1 MKSRG
6 VPLIVDIGTR
16 VFNRREAGGIMQARL
31 EGIGKKRRDWHGR
44 VEKAAPLLA
53 AALLVFAGF
62 ALHRELST
70 YRPGEIWGAIKSLST
85 LALLSALAFTVLDY
99 ATLTGYD
106 ALALRFIG
114 RPLSYGK
121 TALASFV
128 GYAFGHNMGLSFL
141 SGGGARLRVY
151 SAWGLSAVEVA
162 SVQSFCG
169 MTFWMGFLAVGGTVF
184 ILEPMALPKSLGLPF
199 NSALPLGFA
208 CLAVLGLVAG
218 ASSLGKKSV
227 RLGNR
232 EIPLPTLRTIVGQVV
247 LSSVDWGLAAAVLFV
262 LLPAGSLGFPG
273 FLGLFMLAQ
282 VAGLASQMPGGLG
295 VFETALLY
303 LLRPHLSGP
312 DVMGALLA
320 YRGIYYLLPL
330 VSAALL
336 MGVNE
341 AALHGAGKGARP
353 GKIWKSLSP
362 LVPLIPGLLAAAVF
376 LGGVALLFT
385 GVLPVETERLHAL
398 TLWVPLPVLE
408 VSHFAASL
416 LGVGLLF
423 LARGLARRLDGAYA
437 LNLIFLAGG
446 IVLSFF
452 RGLDFEAAILL
463 GAILLA
469 LLPCRKCFYRKSA
482 LFGAP
487 LTESWLVAVT
497 LVLGTALWLG
507 FFSHRHIEY
516 DSSLWWQFT
525 LHGSASRFL
534 RSAVGMSVFG
544 FALGL
549 NGLLRPLRLTP
560 APPTAGELDRAE
572 SIVRESPR
580 TDSNLALLGDKAL
593 LFSESGRAFVMYG
606 VSGSSW
612 IAMGDPVGPDEEI
625 PELAWRFKEAAAAS
639 GGQPVFYEVGA
650 ENLPLYREMGMMPLK
665 IGEEARVPLAQF
677 KLEGSAYKEFR
688 AVKKKMEEREGCRFL
703 ILDPAGAKARLGELR
718 QISDEWLAEKNTRE
732 KGFSLGFYGDDYV
745 TRGPVGVVEREGALV
760 AFANIW
766 TSGGKEELSPDLMRF
781 GHAAPKDVMS
791 YLFEEMISWGKDQGY
806 RWFSLGMAPLS
817 GLGEENGKIW
827 PRAGSFLFRHGEH
840 FYNFQGLRHYKEKY
854 HPEWEP
860 RYLVTTGALA
870 LPGIMADLAALVS
883 GGLVGVFRK

>member
-1 MKSRG
+1 
-6 VPLIVDIGTR
+6 
-16 VFNRREAGGIMQARL
+16 MQARL
-31 EGIGKKRRDWHGR
+31 EGSGKNRLDWHGR

-70 YRPGEIWGAIKSLST
+70 YRPGEIWSAIKSLSAV
-85 LALLSALAFTVLDY
+85 ALLFSLAFTILDY
-99 ATLTGYD
+99 AVLTGYD

-151 SAWGLSAVEVA
+151 SAWGLSALEVA

-169 MTFWMGFLAVGGTVF
+169 LTFWMGFLAVGGTVF
-184 ILEPMALPKSLGLPF
+184 LLEPMALPRSLGLPF
-199 NSALPLGFA
+199 NSAFPMGLA
-208 CLAVLGLVAG
+208 CLAALGLVAG

-232 EIPLPTLRTIVGQVV
+232 EIPLPTLRTIAGQVI
-247 LSSVDWGLAAAVLFV
+247 LSSADWGLAAGVLFV
-262 LLPAGSLGFPG
+262 LLPPGNLGFPG

-282 VAGLASQMPGGLG
+282 VAGLVSQMPGGLG

-312 DVMGALLA
+312 EVMGALLA

-336 MGVNE
+336 MGVRE
-341 AALHGAGKGARP
+341 GVLHGAGKGAQL
-353 GKIWKSLSP
+353 G
-362 LVPLIPGLLAAAVF
+362 PLIPGLLAAAVF

-385 GVLPVETERLHAL
+385 GVLPVEAKRLSVL
-398 TLWVPLPVLE
+398 KLWVPLPILE
-408 VSHFAASL
+408 LSHFAASL

-437 LNLIFLAGG
+437 LTLLFLAGG
-446 IVLSFF
+446 IVLSFS

-463 GAILLA
+463 GVILVA

-544 FALGL
+544 LALGL
-549 NGLLRPLRLTP
+549 NGLLRPLRLIP
-560 APPTAGELDRAE
+560 APPTVQDLDRAQ
-572 SIVRESPR
+572 SIAMESPR
-580 TDSNLALLGDKAL
+580 ADSNLVLLGDKAL
-593 LFSESGRAFVMYG
+593 LFSVSGRAFVMYG

-612 IAMGDPVGPDEEI
+612 IAMGDPVGPGEEI

-639 GGQPVFYEVGA
+639 GGQPVFYEVGL

-688 AVKKKMEEREGCRFL
+688 AAKNKMEEREGCRFL
-703 ILDPAGAKARLGELR
+703 ILDPGAVKARLGELR
-718 QISDEWLAEKNTRE
+718 QVSDEWLAEKNTRE
-732 KGFSLGFYGDDYV
+732 KGFSLGFYSDDYV
-745 TRGPVGVVEREGALV
+745 TRGPVGVVERGGVLV

-766 TSGGKEELSPDLMRF
+766 TSGGREELSPDLMRF
-781 GHAAPKDVMS
+781 GHSAPRDVMS
-791 YLFEEMISWGKDQGY
+791 YLFEEMMSWGKDQGY

-817 GLGEENGKIW
+817 GLGEEDGKIW

-860 RYLVTTGALA
+860 RYLVVTGTLA
-870 LPGIMADLAALVS
+870 LPRVMADLAALVS
-883 GGLVGVFRK
+883 RGLVGVFRK